1 MFIIMLNTVVL
12 ALNKDPNWDKET
24 NAVFDASNTV
34 FTIIFTVEVCIKTIG
49 IGTRAFCSDQ
59 MNLFDALIVVVS
71 IIEMIMESIS
81 IDEGGSGGGAFS
93 ALRAFRLGR
102 IFKMFKGGDL
112 RNLLNSIVMTIRNIY
127 DYTILLALFIY
138 VMSLLGMSQFAG
150 KVKFDLENEVDLING
165 KAPRSNFDTFGW
177 AVVTVFEIMIGENW
191 NAMMY
196 DHMRAM

>member
-12 ALNKDPNWDKET
+12 AMNKDPEWDEST
-24 NAVFDASNTV
+24 NNLFDNSNTL
-34 FTIIFTVEVCIKTIG
+34 FTIIFTIEVFIKTIG

-71 IIEMIMESIS
+71 IIEMIMEGIS
-81 IDEGGSGGGAFS
+81 VEEGGSGGGAFS

-150 KVKFDLENEVDLING
+150 KVKFDLEE
-165 KAPRSNFDTFGW
+165 
-177 AVVTVFEIMIGENW
+177 
-191 NAMMY
+191 
-196 DHMRAM
+196 

>member
-1 MFIIMLNTVVL
+1 MKSNVSYDKSDTYYNWKITRLCFYIQNSPIWDGFIMFIIMLNTVVL
-12 ALNKDPNWDKET
+12 AMNKDPEWDEST
-24 NAVFDASNTV
+24 NNLFDNSNTL
-34 FTIIFTVEVCIKTIG
+34 FTIIFTIEVFIKTIG

-71 IIEMIMESIS
+71 IIEMIMEGIS
-81 IDEGGSGGGAFS
+81 VEEGGSGGGAFS

-150 KVKFDLENEVDLING
+150 KVKFDLEE
-165 KAPRSNFDTFGW
+165 
-177 AVVTVFEIMIGENW
+177 
-191 NAMMY
+191 
-196 DHMRAM
+196 

>member
-1 MFIIMLNTVVL
+1 LKSNVSYDKSDTYYNWKITRLCFYIQNSPIWDGFIMFIIMLNTVVL
-12 ALNKDPNWDKET
+12 AMNKDPEWDEST
-24 NAVFDASNTV
+24 NNLFDNSNTL
-34 FTIIFTVEVCIKTIG
+34 FTIIFTIEVFIKTIG

-71 IIEMIMESIS
+71 IIEMIMEGIS
-81 IDEGGSGGGAFS
+81 VEEGGSGGGAFS

-150 KVKFDLENEVDLING
+150 KVKFDLEE
-165 KAPRSNFDTFGW
+165 
-177 AVVTVFEIMIGENW
+177 
-191 NAMMY
+191 
-196 DHMRAM
+196 

>member
-1 MFIIMLNTVVL
+1 
-12 ALNKDPNWDKET
+12 
-24 NAVFDASNTV
+24 
-34 FTIIFTVEVCIKTIG
+34 
-49 IGTRAFCSDQ
+49 

-71 IIEMIMESIS
+71 IVEMIMETVSIE
-81 IDEGGSGGGAFS
+81 EGGSGGGAFS

-150 KVKFDLENEVDLING
+150 KVKFDLENEVDLIGG